1 MCLEKVLDAATVCP
15 AQLIGREE
23 LASLDMGST
32 ADVAILK
39 LVEKEVCYSDRNG
52 HTFTGH
58 QVIVPQMTIKGG
70 KVMYC
75 QADFT

>member
-1 MCLEKVLDAATVCP
+1 MPGKGAGCRTVCP

-52 HTFTGH
+52 HTFTGRSGH
-58 QVIVPQMTIKGG
+58 CSANDHKRRQGNVLPG
-70 KVMYC
+70 
-75 QADFT
+75 